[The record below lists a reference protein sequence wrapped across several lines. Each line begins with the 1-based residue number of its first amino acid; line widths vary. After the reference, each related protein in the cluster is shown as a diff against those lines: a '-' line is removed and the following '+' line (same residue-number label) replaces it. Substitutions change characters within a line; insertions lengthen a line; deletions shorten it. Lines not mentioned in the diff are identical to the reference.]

1 MIGAV
6 VRTGFMNLRRDR
18 AALMLSFVVP
28 IVFFS
33 IFASIFGAQR
43 SKTPKT
49 KVAIVDE
56 DRSKQSAELIEALRR
71 ESALNLMLQPKDGAP
86 AFTAAGAEAFVR
98 AGSAPVALIIPKG
111 FGATGL
117 QFGQA
122 NSGPAFQLLA
132 DSSDPIAPQ
141 LVSGL
146 LQKTVFTAMPDSM
159 MTAGV
164 DALDRFGGNLT
175 PQQKTTL
182 QQNIDEFRTSRS
194 DPNRSAATDNNA
206 TLVRVDIK
214 DLLGEK
220 KKNPV
225 VALYAAGIGVMFL
238 LFTASNAGGT
248 LLEENESGTL
258 DRILTTRV
266 SFTTLLLGKLVYLWL
281 LGMTQLIVMFVWGA
295 LVFKLELIQH
305 LTGFL
310 IIASATALATSAFG
324 LLIASASKT
333 RAQLGAISTLTVLSF
348 SALGGSMFPRFL
360 MPESMQKIGLVLF
373 NSWALEGLTDV
384 FWREA
389 PLAKLALPV
398 VVLIAWAI
406 GFFVLARQ
414 LTRRW
419 EAS

>member
-1 MIGAV
+1 MIFSVFRAGW
-6 VRTGFMNLRRDR
+6 MNLKRDR
-18 AALMLSFVVP
+18 AALMLTFVVP
-28 IVFFS
+28 VVFFS
-33 IFASIFGAQR
+33 IFAGIFSAQR
-43 SKTPKT
+43 SKTSKVKVVLVDLDQSPQSRDLVAALKQESSLNVLTEPKANAAAFT
-49 KVAIVDE
+49 
-56 DRSKQSAELIEALRR
+56 SQSAEAYVRTG
-71 ESALNLMLQPKDGAP
+71 NAP
-86 AFTAAGAEAFVR
+86 A
-98 AGSAPVALIIPKG
+98 ALIIPKG
-111 FGATGL
+111 FGSRPL
-117 QFGQA
+117 QFGATNQ
-122 NSGPAFQLLA
+122 GPPFQILS
-132 DSSDPIAPQ
+132 DSSDPIANQ
-141 LVSGL
+141 VVSGM
-146 LQKTVFTAMPDSM
+146 LQKTIFTAMPDSM

-175 PQQKTTL
+175 PEQKKNL
-182 QQNIDEFRTSRS
+182 LANIGEVRAMRGDPHNTSALNTSSLMRIE
-194 DPNRSAATDNNA
+194 TH
-206 TLVRVDIK
+206 

-225 VALYAAGIGVMFL
+225 VALYAAGIGVMFM

-266 SFTTLLLGKLVYLWL
+266 SFTTLLLGKMLYLWV
-281 LGMTQLIVMFVWGA
+281 LGMTQLIVMFIWGA
-295 LVFKLELIQH
+295 LVFHLELIQH
-305 LTGFL
+305 LGGFL
-310 IIASATALATSAFG
+310 IMAAVTALATSAFG

-389 PLAKLALPV
+389 PIAKLALPV

-406 GFFVLARQ
+406 AFFAIARQ
-414 LTRRW
+414 LARRW
-419 EAS
+419 ESA